1 MSILVH
7 EEDFLI
13 VKTSYWIQG
22 GPNII
27 LVEMSD
33 GLLLLHGNGEFV
45 VGRKMVEDKGSWN
58 LNI

>member
-1 MSILVH
+1 MSTLVH

-27 LVEMSD
+27 MVEMSG

-45 VGRKMVEDKGSWN
+45 VGRKMIKDKGSWN
-58 LNI
+58 LNM